1 MEIDMK
7 KEKIKISYN
16 KTLKLAN
23 VLIREVGLE
32 ENKSIEKEFFQMENY
47 IKNKGVHPIGP
58 FIQYTDIEGS
68 DVDINLTV
76 KLMRQANTFIHNVE
90 APYKRNQ

>member
-1 MEIDMK
+1 
-7 KEKIKISYN
+7 
-16 KTLKLAN
+16 
-23 VLIREVGLE
+23 
-32 ENKSIEKEFFQMENY
+32 MENY

>member
-1 MEIDMK
+1 MK

-32 ENKSIEKEFFQMENY
+32 ENKSIEKEFF
-47 IKNKGVHPIGP
+47 
-58 FIQYTDIEGS
+58 
-68 DVDINLTV
+68 
-76 KLMRQANTFIHNVE
+76 
-90 APYKRNQ
+90 